1 MKFNSAALF
10 ASATLLAASAFAQ
23 SWPARPV
30 QIVAPFSAGGAADTL
45 GRLAAQ
51 KLSDAFKQPF
61 VVQNRD
67 GAGGLIGSELV
78 ARSAPDGYTLVV
90 SSAGSHVIAP
100 ALSSKATFDP
110 LKDFTHIA
118 LLGGIPSVLAISPS
132 LPAKD
137 LKEFIALAKSRPGQI
152 SYGSPGHGSFP
163 HFLGELIK
171 QVAGIDMQ
179 HVPYKGASGAVAD
192 LIGGHIGAISTTL
205 ATAAGQIKA
214 GKARALAVSS
224 ENRLADYP
232 DVPTFRELGYPD
244 VVASLWFS
252 LTSASDCATRASSRA
267 ISTRKLSP
275 PSSPP
280 RSSVGCP
287 WPRPWA
293 RNPRGRNDR
302 TCLSRFLWG
311 NSFMGIL
318 ILRPDDHKGLLS
330 FGEGVKLVQ
339 SGFEDIARSPAKLSN
354 PRTRTNTPEGFRMSV
369 HQGVNPSQR
378 GACTAGRGDRV
389 QVLPDGK
396 QKYIGRGRPVF
407 SLFDTDTADLLMVM
421 IGEPRARGYEDVF
434 CLAGYQT
441 ACTAMVGT
449 NLMAR
454 PDARAVGVL
463 GAGGQ
468 AMMHLAALAET
479 RSMSEVL
486 VYSPTPAKREAF
498 ARDMQSRLNVSID
511 DETLRRAELV
521 VTASWVQEE
530 LDEPE
535 VLIGAM
541 RRRVIEREKIRD
553 ISELINDTALI
564 RGIHA
569 RRGITFFK
577 NPGAW
582 GIGIAALLRGFY
594 ERAREAGK
602 GIDLGIEG
610 QETIY

>member
-1 MKFNSAALF
+1 MKFNSAALS
-10 ASATLLAASAFAQ
+10 ASAALLAASAFAQ

-252 LTSASDCATRASSRA
+252 LSGPAGVPADIVNRLNLEVRRAMQAPDVRERLRHEG
-267 ISTRKLSP
+267 IEP
-275 PSSPP
+275 
-280 RSSVGCP
+280 
-287 WPRPWA
+287 
-293 RNPRGRNDR
+293 
-302 TCLSRFLWG
+302 G
-311 NSFMGIL
+311 NLDPQAFTAFFAAEIKRWVPM
-318 ILRPDDHKGLLS
+318 
-330 FGEGVKLVQ
+330 
-339 SGFEDIARSPAKLSN
+339 AK
-354 PRTRTNTPEGFRMSV
+354 
-369 HQGVNPSQR
+369 
-378 GACTAGRGDRV
+378 A
-389 QVLPDGK
+389 
-396 QKYIGRGRPVF
+396 
-407 SLFDTDTADLLMVM
+407 
-421 IGEPRARGYEDVF
+421 
-434 CLAGYQT
+434 
-441 ACTAMVGT
+441 
-449 NLMAR
+449 
-454 PDARAVGVL
+454 L
-463 GAGGQ
+463 GAK
-468 AMMHLAALAET
+468 
-479 RSMSEVL
+479 SEG
-486 VYSPTPAKREAF
+486 TKR
-498 ARDMQSRLNVSID
+498 
-511 DETLRRAELV
+511 
-521 VTASWVQEE
+521 
-530 LDEPE
+530 
-535 VLIGAM
+535 
-541 RRRVIEREKIRD
+541 
-553 ISELINDTALI
+553 
-564 RGIHA
+564 
-569 RRGITFFK
+569 
-577 NPGAW
+577 
-582 GIGIAALLRGFY
+582 
-594 ERAREAGK
+594 
-602 GIDLGIEG
+602 
-610 QETIY
+610 

>member
-1 MKFNSAALF
+1 
-10 ASATLLAASAFAQ
+10 
-23 SWPARPV
+23 
-30 QIVAPFSAGGAADTL
+30 
-45 GRLAAQ
+45 
-51 KLSDAFKQPF
+51 
-61 VVQNRD
+61 
-67 GAGGLIGSELV
+67 
-78 ARSAPDGYTLVV
+78 
-90 SSAGSHVIAP
+90 
-100 ALSSKATFDP
+100 
-110 LKDFTHIA
+110 
-118 LLGGIPSVLAISPS
+118 
-132 LPAKD
+132 
-137 LKEFIALAKSRPGQI
+137 
-152 SYGSPGHGSFP
+152 
-163 HFLGELIK
+163 
-171 QVAGIDMQ
+171 
-179 HVPYKGASGAVAD
+179 
-192 LIGGHIGAISTTL
+192 
-205 ATAAGQIKA
+205 
-214 GKARALAVSS
+214 
-224 ENRLADYP
+224 
-232 DVPTFRELGYPD
+232 
-244 VVASLWFS
+244 
-252 LTSASDCATRASSRA
+252 
-267 ISTRKLSP
+267 
-275 PSSPP
+275 
-280 RSSVGCP
+280 
-287 WPRPWA
+287 
-293 RNPRGRNDR
+293 
-302 TCLSRFLWG
+302 
-311 NSFMGIL
+311 MGIL

-421 IGEPRARGYEDVF
+421 IGEPRARGYEGVF

-498 ARDMQSRLNVSID
+498 ARDMQSRLNVSVRAVPRTETVVEFAEILLVCTNSSTPVLDGGRLRPGTHVTSIVHSNKEMMQAGVIQKMRQEID